1 MNINYLSSA
10 NIIKKNWIRY
20 IRAKKLGFFFYRRP
34 GFKIPKEIKV
44 NNNVL
49 SLNVPFHEKGQKFAF
64 LDLLI
69 DDEYCLRQLEKN
81 KIHTVLD
88 IGANT
93 GFFCLAARMQFQD
106 AIIHAYEPNIDLKPY
121 LEHQANFAN
130 AEVFFE
136 AIGMAEG
143 KVSLDFGEDSVHT
156 KAIIESGG
164 KIQQIAFKKAIDR
177 LGGSVDLVKID
188 CEGGEWDILKDY
200 KSWMKVDR
208 LVMEYHLF
216 HEHKSHSEIRSALK
230 KINFDIKTIKELKTC
245 GMLYAERNEL

>member
-1 MNINYLSSA
+1 
-10 NIIKKNWIRY
+10 
-20 IRAKKLGFFFYRRP
+20 
-34 GFKIPKEIKV
+34 
-44 NNNVL
+44 
-49 SLNVPFHEKGQKFAF
+49 
-64 LDLLI
+64 
-69 DDEYCLRQLEKN
+69 
-81 KIHTVLD
+81 
-88 IGANT
+88 
-93 GFFCLAARMQFQD
+93 MQFQD

-156 KAIIESGG
+156 KAIMESGG
-164 KIQQIAFKKAIDR
+164 KIQQIAFKKAIER

-188 CEGGEWDILKDY
+188 CEGGEWDILKDC
-200 KSWMKVDR
+200 KSWVKVDR

-230 KINFDIKTIKELKTC
+230 KINFDIKIIKELKTC
-245 GMLYAERNEL
+245 GMLYAERYGLSK